1 MSYSCGFTSTTGHA
15 AVLADG
21 FVELNVS
28 WFDLYLNDFVC
39 KPTQCKELPWPLDS
53 SLCQSVGNSTHV

>member
-1 MSYSCGFTSTTGHA
+1 MGSLEDQNDSSSYSYGFTSTTGHA

-28 WFDLYLNDFVC
+28 WFDLYLNDFC
-39 KPTQCKELPWPLDS
+39 L
-53 SLCQSVGNSTHV
+53 